1 MKADEQ
7 YFLVVL
13 FITYIN
19 ILYKVVQ
26 VIQFVCL
33 WVTIQMKVSKLGF
46 MLLAGQGNFTYVA
59 QTIVCF
65 WVKLSCVLCCVFYD
79 VVLLT

>member
-1 MKADEQ
+1 MKAVEQ
-7 YFLVVL
+7 YFHVVL

-33 WVTIQMKVSKLGF
+33 WVTIQMKGSKLGKVI
-46 MLLAGQGNFTYVA
+46 LLMCYNVA

-65 WVKLSCVLCCVFYD
+65 WAKLSCVLCCVFYD
-79 VVLLT
+79 MVLLT

>member
-1 MKADEQ
+1 MECCLICCINPRMTVINSNESRRK

-33 WVTIQMKVSKLGF
+33 WVTIQMKGSKLGF
-46 MLLAGQGNFTYVA
+46 MLFSRAR
-59 QTIVCF
+59 
-65 WVKLSCVLCCVFYD
+65 
-79 VVLLT
+79 